1 MPLQLFESGDSSD
14 AGSNGNNR
22 QDYNRLV
29 RLARIARLYRLL
41 RIVRLFKIMKIIR
54 YSISLQKLMD
64 KIKMNVAA
72 GRMILILILGCF
84 FVHLVSCL
92 WYFIAKIDEFNE
104 DTWVYRMKKQ
114 DEGVSHI
121 YLECLYWSFQT
132 LATVGFGEF
141 GAHTYSELVISIFW
155 MIYGVSFYS
164 VLFGNLTSMIANE
177 TANYENLFVFLTYLT
192 ALLE

>member
-1 MPLQLFESGDSSD
+1 M
-14 AGSNGNNR
+14 
-22 QDYNRLV
+22 

-72 GRMILILILGCF
+72 GRMIMMMILGCF
-84 FVHLVSCL
+84 LVHLVSCL
-92 WYFIAKIDEFNE
+92 WYFLAKIDDFGEE
-104 DTWVYRMKKQ
+104 TWIYRMKEVDKPIK
-114 DEGVSHI
+114 HI
-121 YLECLYWSFQT
+121 YLECLYWSIQT

-141 GAHTYSELVISIFW
+141 GAFTYSELVITIIW

-177 TANYENLFVFLTYLT
+177 TANYENLFVIFIVFHTVIL
-192 ALLE
+192 

>member
-1 MPLQLFESGDSSD
+1 
-14 AGSNGNNR
+14 
-22 QDYNRLV
+22 
-29 RLARIARLYRLL
+29 
-41 RIVRLFKIMKIIR
+41 MKIIR

-92 WYFIAKIDEFNE
+92 WYFLAKIDEFNE
-104 DTWVYRMKKQ
+104 DTWVFRMKKQ
-114 DEGVSHI
+114 DDGIAHI

-141 GAHTYSELVISIFW
+141 GAYTYSELVISIFW

-177 TANYENLFVFLTYLT
+177 TANYENLFVIYTSLTP
-192 ALLE
+192 LLEQTQSLAGIRHQDEPSRGFELQDPAVPRKQLRRAL

>member
-1 MPLQLFESGDSSD
+1 MKLWFIIDAFAIMPLQLFESGDSSD
-14 AGSNGNNR
+14 SENGSR

-41 RIVRLFKIMKIIR
+41 RIIRLFKIMKIIR

-72 GRMILILILGCF
+72 GRMILILILGFF

-104 DTWVYRMKKQ
+104 DTWVFRMKKQ
-114 DEGVSHI
+114 DKGMSHI
-121 YLECLYWSFQT
+121 YLECLYWSF
-132 LATVGFGEF
+132 
-141 GAHTYSELVISIFW
+141 
-155 MIYGVSFYS
+155 
-164 VLFGNLTSMIANE
+164 
-177 TANYENLFVFLTYLT
+177 
-192 ALLE
+192 